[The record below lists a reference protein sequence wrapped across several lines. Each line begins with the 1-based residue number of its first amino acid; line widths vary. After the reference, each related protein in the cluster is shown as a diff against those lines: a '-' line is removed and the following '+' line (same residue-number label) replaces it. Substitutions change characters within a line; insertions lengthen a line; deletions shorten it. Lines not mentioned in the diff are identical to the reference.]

1 MTVFHLTIRNVK
13 RADGRSAVG
22 AAAYCSRS
30 RLYDEACRREYDFR
44 AAQGLMHTE
53 LMLPKAAPAAW
64 QDRSVFWNASEIAG
78 VEKGTVLASEI
89 EAVVPSELSFEEGLS
104 AAREFVAEELL
115 AWGVPADLN
124 LHKAQGAD
132 KQTRLFV
139 HILAPLQWYGS
150 DDLSHKRRPWFDGGV
165 VKAWRGRWACLVN
178 LRLIQA
184 GVDSLIGTKVGETR
198 GRCLEL
204 DVSVDG
210 VAGEELAWR
219 NGERILA
226 EPGLVLDCA
235 VHGGEAFTLSALDTL
250 VRRLTLGEKQYCEAL
265 YRVRSLPGIVKLGRA
280 DNGEELFAVRGAVA
294 ETRQPDPVNE
304 ADGSPP
310 LDGTQ
315 GTLSEAREAYAALCA
330 AFAEWESQGLR
341 VRGAGLTYEQA
352 KRFER
357 ATGIPTVGV
366 HGMLGRWK
374 KKTDLLKPADVLVV
388 NDAAEL
394 SDAQKE
400 WMLKAVRRERAKM
413 VLVSG
418 VEFVLID
425 GAETGLDARQTA
437 AMGWRG
443 A

>member
-1 MTVFHLTIRNVK
+1 MTIFHLTIRNVN

-30 RLYDEACRREYDFR
+30 RLYEGRGGREYDFR
-44 AAQGLMHTE
+44 AAEGLMHSG
-53 LMLPKAAPAAW
+53 LLLPKGTPDAW
-64 QDRSVFWNASEIAG
+64 QDRSVFWNA
-78 VEKGTVLASEI
+78 VEGAEGDNYTAVAWEV
-89 EAVVPSELSFEEGLS
+89 EAVVPSELSFAEGLS
-104 AAREFVAEELL
+104 AAREFVAETFS
-115 AWGVPADLN
+115 AWGVPADLS
-124 LHKAQGAD
+124 LHQAHGAD
-132 KQTRLFV
+132 GLPRMFV
-139 HILAPLQWYGS
+139 HILVPLRRFDS
-150 DDLSHKRRPWFDGGV
+150 DELSERRRPWAGGV
-165 VKAWRGRWACLVN
+165 VLKKWRACWARLVN
-178 LRLIQA
+178 LRLIYA

-204 DVSVDG
+204 DVAVDG
-210 VAGEELAWR
+210 AAGDELAWR

-226 EPGLVLDCA
+226 EPGLVLDRA
-235 VHGGEAFTLSALDTL
+235 VQGGQGFTLIALDTL
-250 VRRLTLGEKQYCEAL
+250 VRRLTWGEKQYSEAL

-280 DNGEELFAVRGAVA
+280 DNGEELFSVRGAA
-294 ETRQPDPVNE
+294 GEARQPDLVNE
-304 ADGSPP
+304 SDRPSP
-310 LDGTQ
+310 LEATQ
-315 GTLSEAREAYAALCA
+315 GTLSEAREAYGALRAAVG
-330 AFAEWESQGLR
+330 EWESQGLR

-357 ATGIPTVGV
+357 ATRIQTVGV
-366 HGMLGRWK
+366 HGLLGRWK

-418 VEFVLID
+418 AEFVLID

-437 AMGWRG
+437 AMAWSG